1 MKVFTIFNSRISVG
15 ARLDSFSISKPTE
28 ERTLRLGDYSANA
41 MLVPMFRKNVPTIE
55 MGEGKSYG
63 DIITDA
69 YPVKVDGGYAL
80 AKPNQENDEI
90 LVVIQMGRRERMEYS
105 KIGTWS
111 FDSNTVPTPMAI
123 KQTLAQGTGSALF
136 ENEIGWH
143 DALVIMKVGDSLT
156 LHERNGDIARVKY
169 ESVETGLVVDTR
181 VRMILQDYDAAPDG
195 VGTYTKLNAE
205 FSSRK
210 AALDYRSRFFRDMYW
225 GKIETLDGTFVCEI
239 EEYHDHQCC
248 D

>member
-1 MKVFTIFNSRISVG
+1 MKVFTIFNSCVTAG
-15 ARLDSFSISKPTE
+15 ARLDSFSICKPTE

-41 MLVPMFRKNVPTIE
+41 TLVPMFRKNVPEIDISE
-55 MGEGKSYG
+55 RKPYG
-63 DIITDA
+63 IITDA

-90 LVVIQMGRRERMEYS
+90 LVVIQMGRRERVEQGV
-105 KIGTWS
+105 KVGTWS
-111 FDSNTVPTPMAI
+111 FDFSTVPASTAI

-169 ESVETGLVVDTR
+169 ESVEAGLVVDTR

-195 VGTYTKLNAE
+195 VGLYTKLDSV
-205 FSSRK
+205 FPSRK
-210 AALDYRSRFFRDMYW
+210 AALDYRSRYMADMYW
-225 GKIETLDGTFVCEI
+225 GKIETLDGTLIRSV
-239 EEYHDHQCC
+239 EEHHEQRD
-248 D
+248 